1 MENTLSILNNI
12 FFWVIFATV
21 ALALINYAVR
31 KYNARILPNKGG
43 GLKCFSLS
51 EFSMNDKIYYLII
64 AAVVI
69 IGIGIRVWQFGSVP
83 GGFNQDGAMAA
94 VDGKAI
100 ADYGTDRFG
109 TWLPAHLYAW
119 GYGQMS
125 SLLSYLIAI
134 FVKFF
139 GLTPITA
146 RLPQLIM
153 SIAGGVFFYLFI
165 RDIFGKGA
173 GLIAAVFVAIN
184 PWHFIQSRWA
194 LDCNLLPH
202 FFREDCIF

>member
-69 IGIGIRVWQFGSVP
+69 IGIGIR
-83 GGFNQDGAMAA
+83 A
-94 VDGKAI
+94 V
-100 ADYGTDRFG
+100 
-109 TWLPAHLYAW
+109 
-119 GYGQMS
+119 
-125 SLLSYLIAI
+125 LIRTA
-134 FVKFF
+134 
-139 GLTPITA
+139 LWPQLTA
-146 RLPQLIM
+146 RLLLIM
-153 SIAGGVFFYLFI
+153 ELI
-165 RDIFGKGA
+165 
-173 GLIAAVFVAIN
+173 GLAHGFQLTCMLGDMVK
-184 PWHFIQSRWA
+184 
-194 LDCNLLPH
+194 
-202 FFREDCIF
+202 

>member
-69 IGIGIRVWQFGSVP
+69 IGIGIRVWQR
-83 GGFNQDGAMAA
+83 AR
-94 VDGKAI
+94 
-100 ADYGTDRFG
+100 RF
-109 TWLPAHLYAW
+109 
-119 GYGQMS
+119 
-125 SLLSYLIAI
+125 
-134 FVKFF
+134 
-139 GLTPITA
+139 
-146 RLPQLIM
+146 
-153 SIAGGVFFYLFI
+153 
-165 RDIFGKGA
+165 
-173 GLIAAVFVAIN
+173 
-184 PWHFIQSRWA
+184 
-194 LDCNLLPH
+194 
-202 FFREDCIF
+202 